1 MPKNAPARALF
12 EKYRNKVRRM
22 EGTGNGSAPFKRGK
36 KGQKRALR
44 RVLPSPRALKK
55 GVKRDLYPE
64 NEKYLEKNQIKDL
77 E

>member
-1 MPKNAPARALF
+1 
-12 EKYRNKVRRM
+12 M

-36 KGQKRALR
+36 KGQNRALR
-44 RVLPSPRALKK
+44 LLLPSPSAHKK
-55 GVKRDLYPE
+55 GAKRDLYPE